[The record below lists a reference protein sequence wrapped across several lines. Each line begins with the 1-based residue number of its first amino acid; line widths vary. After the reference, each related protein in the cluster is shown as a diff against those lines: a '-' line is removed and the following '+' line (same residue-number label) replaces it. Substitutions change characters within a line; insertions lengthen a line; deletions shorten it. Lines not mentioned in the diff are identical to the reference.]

1 MRPLLAL
8 GQLARNQRGAVMIET
23 AIVAPVLI
31 MMSLGAF
38 QVSQIVARQTELQEA
53 ASEAAGIALA
63 SPPENST
70 ERATLKGIIVAST
83 GLTTDQVSV
92 TEKFRCG
99 TDTTYVDSAST
110 CVGVKAANYLLIE
123 LDDTYTPIWANWGL
137 GGDLNFNVNRYVMVK
152 QT

>member
-1 MRPLLAL
+1 MRAL
-8 GQLARNQRGAVMIET
+8 RSLRLLARNQRGAVMIE
-23 AIVAPVLI
+23 PVLI
-31 MMSLGAF
+31 MMSLSAF

-63 SPPENST
+63 SAPETSA

-83 GLTTDQVSV
+83 GLTSDQVTV

-99 TDTTYVDSAST
+99 TATTYVDSASS
-110 CVGVKAANYLLIE
+110 CVSVKAANYLLIE

-137 GGDLNFNVNRYVMVK
+137 GGNLNFNVNRYVLVK